1 MSNSSLLQ
9 VRTSAEDKEKASKI
23 LENLGTNLSA
33 VVNMLIK
40 QIILTEGIPF
50 DVKMNHSVY
59 TKMEAVEEVRATMA
73 MEGMELTEEDIQVL
87 YAYKNGEMSGDELR
101 KQILGES
108 R

>member
-50 DVKMNHSVY
+50 DVKINHSAY
-59 TKMEAVEEVRATMA
+59 TKVEAVKEVEATMA
-73 MEGMELTEEDIQVL
+73 FEGLDLTEEDLQML
-87 YAYKNGEMSGDELR
+87 YAYKNGEMSGEELR
-101 KQILGES
+101 KRVMEEG